1 MMTTLRTFAL
11 VFQLLLVP
19 ALSAMAAPPD
29 AGALIN
35 RAVRRF
41 EALNDYTCVL
51 TREELIG
58 DKLVRQENIIYKF
71 RKPFSVYMKWTTGKE
86 KGIEVIYPKPG
97 RQDRLVAHLGKFN
110 IINFT
115 LDPSGRLA
123 TKNSRHSIL
132 ESPMGYLLTRVKENY
147 ELSKKRGEGR
157 VSYDG
162 EEVVDGR
169 RTYLFSGEF
178 PEDTGYYGSRVLLNF
193 YEDTTL
199 PARVA
204 VYGKD
209 GRLLEKYEYSRLQI
223 DVGLSSVDFD
233 PENPAYN
240 F

>member
-11 VFQLLLVP
+11 ASQLLLVP
-19 ALSAMAAPPD
+19 ALGALAAPPD
-29 AGALIN
+29 AGDLIT

-41 EALNDYTCVL
+41 DALNDYTCVL

-86 KGIEVIYPKPG
+86 KGIEVIFPKPG

-132 ESPMGYLLTRVKENY
+132 ESPMGYLLARVKENY
-147 ELSKKRGEGR
+147 ELSKKRGEGQI
-157 VSYDG
+157 SYAG
-162 EEVVDGR
+162 EELVNGR
-169 RTYLFSGEF
+169 RTHLFTGKF
-178 PEDTGYYGSRVLLNF
+178 PETGGYYGSVVLLNF
-193 YEDTTL
+193 YAENSL

-204 VYGKD
+204 VYGPD
-209 GRLLEKYEYSRLQI
+209 GRLLEKYEYSELK
-223 DVGLSSVDFD
+223 VNAGLSDSDFD
-233 PENPAYN
+233 PENPTYN